1 MTVLTVIFTKC
12 YFKIFFRQPRSQKQS
27 MPVLESKME
36 KKNSLRRKCQAVT
49 ETNGKREKR
58 LHEVAEQ
65 FKPPRNK
72 VKEVSLMHFFLK
84 KDF

>member
-1 MTVLTVIFTKC
+1 
-12 YFKIFFRQPRSQKQS
+12 
-27 MPVLESKME
+27 ME
-36 KKNSLRRKCQAVT
+36 KKNNLRRKCQAIT

>member
-1 MTVLTVIFTKC
+1 MAAEITKTVHASVAE
-12 YFKIFFRQPRSQKQS
+12 QNG
-27 MPVLESKME
+27 E
-36 KKNSLRRKCQAVT
+36 KNSLRRKCLAIT